1 MSTPA
6 PLSGVQQRPTDF
18 TEALQFLQGLIGAE
32 VRVSLNLYG
41 VFIGAGFQGELG
53 YVQSLPPDADA
64 IQIVLRGG
72 HGLFLDPA
80 EVEVALARE
89 PGGKEL
95 LEFHSKCGVT
105 VTVEALAERT

>member
-1 MSTPA
+1 MNSPA
-6 PLSGVQQRPTDF
+6 PLSRVQQRPTDF
-18 TEALQFLQGLIGAE
+18 TEALQFLQSLIGAE

-41 VFIGAGFQGELG
+41 AFIGAGFQGELG

-80 EVEVALARE
+80 EVEATLARG

-95 LEFHSKCGVT
+95 LEFHSKGGVT
-105 VTVEALAERT
+105 VTVEPLDEGT